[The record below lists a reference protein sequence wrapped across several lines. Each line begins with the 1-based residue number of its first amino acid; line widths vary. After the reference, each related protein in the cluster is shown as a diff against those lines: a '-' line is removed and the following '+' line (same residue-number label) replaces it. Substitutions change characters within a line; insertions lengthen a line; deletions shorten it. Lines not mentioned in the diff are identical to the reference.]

1 MIPGKEDSSISCL
14 AWVKDPIDGT
24 EALVSGGL
32 DGALTEW
39 DLHAKAPKHVGDSF
53 GGAIWGMAVEPE
65 SEAQEGAL
73 LHLYLH
79 LHPGGA
85 LTIHPK
91 MTRFLHAAQLA
102 VHVWHGLQQQA
113 AARRTMHAL

>member
-39 DLHAKAPKHVGDSF
+39 DLQAKAPKHVGDSF
-53 GGAIWGMAVEPE
+53 GGAVWGMAVEPE
-65 SEAQEGAL
+65 SQAQEGMS
-73 LHLYLH
+73 LHLCLH
-79 LHPGGA
+79 LKPGGA

-91 MTRFLHAAQLA
+91 MTKLLHAA
-102 VHVWHGLQQQA
+102 
-113 AARRTMHAL
+113 